1 MGEVSDDEL
10 AAALRAAEDEDGVDR
25 RLALATAAMTPE
37 QRRKSEESIRRWI
50 EAARR
55 TRVARSTR
63 HRSPLPE
70 IP

>member
-55 TRVARSTR
+55 TREATR
-63 HRSPLPE
+63 VEPDR
-70 IP
+70 I